1 MKYKKSVLRNA
12 LKLYDKRTDI
22 TLIIEQIN
30 INEIFY
36 WSKNKKHIEGYGFVP
51 FDKKFRDKYSRK
63 LMDTA
68 TKTETDAAS
77 KGVV

>member
-1 MKYKKSVLRNA
+1 MVYRSA
-12 LKLYDKRTDI
+12 LKSFEIECYVNI
-22 TLIIEQIN
+22 TLIIEQVN
-30 INEIFY
+30 INEILS
-36 WSKNKKHIEGYGFVP
+36 WSKNKKYVEGYGFVP